1 VLAGTGEAR
10 RTAIPARAAPDRG
23 HCADPVHPDTPN
35 PPASPDPPP
44 KAASESDIRD
54 IRDKLPLYA
63 AEGGQAEVG
72 QAEGGQAEGGQAE
85 GGQAEGGPVVV
96 AASGGQGRS

>member
-1 VLAGTGEAR
+1 MTAHRAGNSRHRRPSCRPEIPIQRQVSGIRVLAGTGEAR

-63 AEGGQAEVG
+63 AEGGQAE
-72 QAEGGQAEGGQAE
+72 GG
-85 GGQAEGGPVVV
+85 
-96 AASGGQGRS
+96 